1 LGTLVEINI
10 FMEFLKMTL
19 VEGRIDE
26 MERLLAIIQGQ
37 EKEHFDRQY
46 KILLNVLSQPETKS
60 TLDEL
65 EHFIAQ
71 NRHLLG
77 IVE

>member
-1 LGTLVEINI
+1 
-10 FMEFLKMTL
+10 MEVLKMTL
-19 VEGRIDE
+19 IGGRIAE
-26 MERLLAIIQGQ
+26 MEKLLVIMSDTP
-37 EKEHFDRQY
+37 EKEHISGRY
-46 KILLNVLSQPETKS
+46 NELLQTLSQPETAS
-60 TLDEL
+60 IIDEL